1 MQGLLPTPVQQCQLC
16 LEQMA
21 RGMPGGGSLPLGSPS
36 HASLRAERP
45 SSATLPSSVL
55 QMDCC
60 RRSQKRVIPDNVT
73 SILNGTLP
81 PHRSRVNGWS
91 KPFSLYQVVPWAM
104 FLIFV
109 LGTFCVFIPML
120 PPQWQDITYAVSF
133 YRGSPCLWSGV
144 GRGQSSWS
152 QAEKLLCSILHTE
165 SSTGVVSRFPLPTL
179 STPIS
184 RSQTPTHTPVLHVSH
199 WLTVLAER
207 ADAHTAVSPLT
218 CPWCRETAP
227 GEEGCRGPRHWGRWR
242 SGPLQ
247 LSQGCTGSVRVIQQ
261 GKGSLIRKDR
271 STYSSRLLSPGSVR
285 GVLWSPVPSS
295 DFPGQLS
302 HGWLWRFA
310 SEVLPGGRALWG
322 TRRHLPL
329 QLCSVLEGGLE
340 SVSVVRSSCDVSPFV
355 GGSQAS
361 SPLVAA

>member
-1 MQGLLPTPVQQCQLC
+1 MPTLPRTDGPGDAGWWVSASGISQPRQPTGRKAIICHAPLLCLTDGLLPQKPETCHPRQCDQHLEWDIATSPVQSERLVKALQSLPGGALGHVPDLC
-16 LEQMA
+16 LGHLLCLHPHAAPPVAGHHLRCILLQ
-21 RGMPGGGSLPLGSPS
+21 GKSVSVVWGG
-36 HASLRAERP
+36 E
-45 SSATLPSSVL
+45 
-55 QMDCC
+55 
-60 RRSQKRVIPDNVT
+60 
-73 SILNGTLP
+73 
-81 PHRSRVNGWS
+81 
-91 KPFSLYQVVPWAM
+91 
-104 FLIFV
+104 
-109 LGTFCVFIPML
+109 
-120 PPQWQDITYAVSF
+120 
-133 YRGSPCLWSGV
+133 
-144 GRGQSSWS
+144 GQSSWS

-261 GKGSLIRKDR
+261 GKVSLIRKDR

-295 DFPGQLS
+295 DFPRQLS